1 MYSPRVWRAAG
12 TGLAREGTNWHA
24 EPAAAPGCPHGW
36 DRGARG
42 ALGLAERP
50 PRHATGQAETIL
62 HLGPPGKGGA
72 WSFGNG
78 LTPLQEQ
85 AERWEGTN
93 PAGALQQVFQT
104 PLIPPATQR

>member
-12 TGLAREGTNWHA
+12 TGLAREGTNWHT

-42 ALGLAERP
+42 ALG
-50 PRHATGQAETIL
+50 GQAETIL
-62 HLGPPGKGGA
+62 RLGPPGKGGA

-85 AERWEGTN
+85 AECWEGIN

-104 PLIPPATQR
+104 PLIPPATGR